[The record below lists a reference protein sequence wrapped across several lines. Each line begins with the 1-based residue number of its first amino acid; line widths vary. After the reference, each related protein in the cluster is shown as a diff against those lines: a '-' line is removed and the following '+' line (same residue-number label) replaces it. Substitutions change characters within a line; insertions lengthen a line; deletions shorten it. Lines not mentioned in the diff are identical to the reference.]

1 METYT
6 SIQTSLTTVVIV
18 GLFFIG
24 LGYLN
29 SKKIIDKKNYI
40 VGDRSENT
48 FSLTASLTASA
59 LGAWILFGP
68 ASAAT
73 WGGIGAVIGYAL
85 GTAAPMLFLYNF
97 GPKIR
102 KEFPKGLTLTEFIK
116 KRFGI
121 GILKI
126 CLFLILFYLT
136 IFLIAEVTAI
146 ASLLNFISQVPLWI
160 TAGVTLIICLLY
172 ILRGGF
178 KLSII
183 TDKYQ
188 FSFIILIILASV
200 FLILSNIDL
209 PSYELIKKNSPNLI
223 DKNYLPN
230 YTAGLTFFI
239 AVAATNLFHQ
249 GNWQRVFSAKNN
261 SILKSSLIYSS
272 IIIFFIVFWMGYSGL
287 ISYSLNTKVIPDLAF
302 FDLILNN
309 KNSLIIIGIL
319 ILAMSLT
326 LSTIDTLINAISSLI
341 IVDGNQINKSL
352 SGKEIKS
359 KANLIILLLSILV
372 FILASKGYSILYLFL
387 LADLLCCAAV
397 ITIFYGFFNKKV
409 NSKLAASSIIY
420 ALVFG
425 LLFFPS
431 TNFQSSILVG
441 NLISKD
447 LFNSFITGNLLFISF
462 AISIVV
468 PLIMIFAYSFVIRL
482 NKRLLQ
488 PK

>member
-6 SIQTSLTTVVIV
+6 SIQTSLTTVLIV

-29 SKKIIDKKNYI
+29 SKKITDNKSYI

-85 GTAAPMLFLYNF
+85 GTAAPMLFLHNF

-178 KLSII
+178 TLSII

-188 FSFIILIILASV
+188 FTFIVLIILTS
-200 FLILSNIDL
+200 LLIILSNIDL
-209 PSYELIKKNSPNLI
+209 SSFEIIKKNSPNLV

-261 SILKSSLIYSS
+261 ATLKSSLIYSS
-272 IIIFFIVFWMGYSGL
+272 IIIFLIVFWMGYSGL
-287 ISYSLNTKVIPDLAF
+287 LSYSLNPKVIPDLAF
-302 FDLILNN
+302 FDLILNE
-309 KNSLIIIGIL
+309 KKSLIVIVIL

-341 IVDGNQINKSL
+341 IVNGNQINENLK
-352 SGKEIKS
+352 GKKIRNQ
-359 KANLIILLLSILV
+359 ANKIVLLLSVLV
-372 FILASKGYSILYLFL
+372 FVLASKGYSILYLFL

-397 ITIFYGFFNKKV
+397 ITIFYGFFNKKI
-409 NSKLAASSIIY
+409 NSKLAAYSIICG
-420 ALVFG
+420 LISG

-431 TNFQSSILVG
+431 LNFQSSILVG
-441 NLISKD
+441 NLISIEFFSILIK
-447 LFNSFITGNLLFISF
+447 TNLLFISF
-462 AISIVV
+462 AISLIV
-468 PLIMIFAYSFVIRL
+468 PFLMIFTYSFR
-482 NKRLLQ
+482 NSFK
-488 PK
+488 

>member
-29 SKKIIDKKNYI
+29 SKKITDNKTYI
-40 VGDRSENT
+40 VGNRNENT

-116 KRFGI
+116 KRFGV

-146 ASLLNFISQVPLWI
+146 ASLLKFISQVPLWI

-188 FSFIILIILASV
+188 FTFIVLIILAS
-200 FLILSNIDL
+200 LLIILSNIDL
-209 PSYELIKKNSPNLI
+209 SSFEIIKKNSPNLI

-287 ISYSLNTKVIPDLAF
+287 LSYSLNPKVIPDLAF
-302 FDLILNN
+302 FDLILNK
-309 KNSLIIIGIL
+309 KNSLVVIGIL

-341 IVDGNQINKSL
+341 IVNGNQINKNL
-352 SGKEIKS
+352 SGKKV
-359 KANLIILLLSILV
+359 KDQANIIILLLSVLV

-397 ITIFYGFFNKKV
+397 ITIFYGFFNKKI
-409 NSKLAASSIIY
+409 NSKLATYSIICG
-420 ALVFG
+420 LISG

-431 TNFQSSILVG
+431 QNFQSSILVG
-441 NLISKD
+441 NLISIENFSILIK
-447 LFNSFITGNLLFISF
+447 TNLLFISF
-462 AISIVV
+462 AISLIV
-468 PLIMIFAYSFVIRL
+468 PFLIIFTYSLRNSF
-482 NKRLLQ
+482 K
-488 PK
+488 

>member
-1 METYT
+1 MEEMFLSSGTT
-6 SIQTSLTTVVIV
+6 LTVTVII

-29 SKKIIDKKNYI
+29 SKKNTNNKNYI
-40 VGDRSENT
+40 VGERDENT
-48 FSLTASLTASA
+48 FSLTSSLTASA

-102 KEFPKGLTLTEFIK
+102 KEFPKGLTLNDFIK
-116 KRFGI
+116 KRFGE
-121 GILKI
+121 GILKLS
-126 CLFLILFYLT
+126 LFLIFFYLT

-146 ASLLNFISQVPLWI
+146 AFLLNLISKIPLWI
-160 TAGVTLIICLLY
+160 TAGATLLICLAY

-188 FSFIILIILASV
+188 FSFIILIILSSI
-200 FLILSNIDL
+200 FLILGSIDL
-209 PSYELIKKNSPNLI
+209 SSYKLIKQNSPNLV
-223 DKNYLPN
+223 DNKYLPN

-261 SILKSSLIYSS
+261 SILKSSLVYSS

-287 ISYSLNTKVIPDLAF
+287 ISYSLNSKVIPDLAF
-302 FDLILNN
+302 FDLILNE
-309 KNSLIIIGIL
+309 KNSIVVITIL

-341 IVDGNQINKSL
+341 IVNGDQINKSL
-352 SGKEIKS
+352 TGKDIKKKS
-359 KANLIILLLSILV
+359 NLIILLLCALV
-372 FILASKGYSILYLFL
+372 FILASKGFSILYLFL

-397 ITIFYGFFNKKV
+397 VTIFHAFFNKKT
-409 NSKLAASSIIY
+409 NPKLAKYSIISG
-420 ALVFG
+420 LISG
-425 LLFFPS
+425 LLFFP
-431 TNFQSSILVG
+431 TQNFENSILVG
-441 NLISKD
+441 KLISKD
-447 LFNSFITGNLLFISF
+447 FFHLLILNNLLFFSFLISLL
-462 AISIVV
+462 IPSII
-468 PLIMIFAYSFVIRL
+468 LFIYSFRSSL
-482 NKRLLQ
+482 R
-488 PK
+488 

>member
-1 METYT
+1 MEKTYL
-6 SIQTSLTTVVIV
+6 SIQTSLTVTVII

-29 SKKIIDKKNYI
+29 SKKIFNNKNYI
-40 VGDRSENT
+40 VGDRNEST

-68 ASAAT
+68 SSAAT

-85 GTAAPMLFLYNF
+85 GTAVPMLLLYNF

-102 KEFPKGLTLTEFIK
+102 KEFPNGLTLTEFIK
-116 KRFGI
+116 KRFGL
-121 GILKI
+121 GVLKI
-126 CLFLILFYLT
+126 SLFLILFYLT

-146 ASLLNFISQVPLWI
+146 ASLLKFISQIPLWI

-178 KLSII
+178 ELSII

-188 FSFIILIILASV
+188 FGFIVIIILASV
-200 FLILSNIDL
+200 FLILGNINI
-209 PSYELIKKNSPNLI
+209 SSIELIKKNSPNLI
-223 DKNYLPN
+223 DKNYMPN

-249 GNWQRVFSAKNN
+249 GNWQRVFAAKNN

-287 ISYSLNTKVIPDLAF
+287 ISYSLNSKVIPDLAF
-302 FDLILNN
+302 FDLVLNE
-309 KNSLIIIGIL
+309 KSSLIIIAIL

-341 IVDGNQINKSL
+341 IVNGDQINKRL
-352 SGKEIKS
+352 RGKEVKG
-359 KANLIILLLSILV
+359 KANIIILLLSVLV
-372 FILASKGYSILYLFL
+372 FVLASKGYSILYLFL

-397 ITIFYGFFNKKV
+397 VTIFYGFFNNKI
-409 NSKLAASSIIY
+409 NSKLASFSIICG
-420 ALVFG
+420 LILG

-431 TNFQSSILVG
+431 QSFQSSILVG
-441 NLISKD
+441 NLISID
-447 LFNSFITGNLLFISF
+447 NFSIFIKTNLLFISF
-462 AISIVV
+462 AISLIV
-468 PLIMIFAYSFVIRL
+468 PFLIISIYSLRNSF
-482 NKRLLQ
+482 K
-488 PK
+488 

>member
-1 METYT
+1 MEKTYL
-6 SIQTSLTTVVIV
+6 SIQSSLTVIV
-18 GLFFIG
+18 LVGIFFIL

-29 SKKIIDKKNYI
+29 SKKFVNNNNYI
-40 VGDRSENT
+40 VGDRDENT

-102 KEFPKGLTLTEFIK
+102 KEFPNGLTLTEFIK
-116 KRFGI
+116 KRFGT

-146 ASLLNFISQVPLWI
+146 AALLKYTSSIPLWI
-160 TAGVTLIICLLY
+160 TAAITLIICLLY

-188 FSFIILIILASV
+188 FSFIVVIILSSF
-200 FLILSNIDL
+200 FLVLGKLDI
-209 PSYELIKKNSPNLI
+209 PSFEIIKKNSPNLI

-261 SILKSSLIYSS
+261 RILKSSLIYSS
-272 IIIFFIVFWMGYSGL
+272 LITFIIVFWMGYTGL
-287 ISYSLNTKVIPDLAF
+287 LSLSLNSKVIPDLAF
-302 FDLILNN
+302 FDLLLDK
-309 KNSLIIIGIL
+309 KNSAVVIAIL

-341 IVDGNQINKSL
+341 IIDGKFVNKYL
-352 SGKEIKS
+352 EGKEVKN
-359 KANLIILLLSILV
+359 KANIIILLLSVLV
-372 FILASKGYSILYLFL
+372 FILASKGFSILYLFL

-397 ITIFYGFFNKKV
+397 ITIFYGFFNKKI
-409 NSKLAASSIIY
+409 NTKLASYTIFIGLFS
-420 ALVFG
+420 G

-431 TNFQSSILVG
+431 QNFQSSILVG
-441 NLISKD
+441 NLISIEYFTP
-447 LFNSFITGNLLFISF
+447 LITTNLLFLSF
-462 AISIVV
+462 AISIII
-468 PLIMIFAYSFVIRL
+468 PLIIISIYSLRNSFR
-482 NKRLLQ
+482 
-488 PK
+488 

>member
-1 METYT
+1 MNTYI
-6 SIQTSLTTVVIV
+6 SIQASLTVTVIV

-29 SKKIIDKKNYI
+29 SKKISNNNSHI
-40 VGDRSENT
+40 VGDRNENK

-102 KEFPKGLTLTEFIK
+102 KEFPYGLTLTEFIK
-116 KRFGI
+116 KRFGL

-126 CLFLILFYLT
+126 SLFLILFYLT

-146 ASLLNFISQVPLWI
+146 ASLLNFISKVPLWI

-188 FSFIILIILASV
+188 FSFIMLIIFGSV
-200 FLILSNIDL
+200 FLILGNMDTS
-209 PSYELIKKNSPNLI
+209 SFELIKLSSPNLVN
-223 DKNYLPN
+223 KNYIPN

-249 GNWQRVFSAKNN
+249 GNWQRVFAAKNN
-261 SILKSSLIYSS
+261 STLKSSLIYSS
-272 IIIFFIVFWMGYSGL
+272 VIIFFIVFWMGYSGL
-287 ISYSLNTKVIPDLAF
+287 ISYSLNSKVIPDLAF
-302 FDLILNN
+302 FDLILRE
-309 KNSLIIIGIL
+309 KNSLVVIAIL

-326 LSTIDTLINAISSLI
+326 LSTIDTLINAISSLL
-341 IVDGNQINKSL
+341 IVDGGQINKNL
-352 SGKEIKS
+352 SGKEIKGKS
-359 KANLIILLLSILV
+359 NLVILLLSILV
-372 FILASKGYSILYLFL
+372 FVLASKGYSILYLFL

-397 ITIFYGFFNKKV
+397 ITIFYGFFNKKI
-409 NSKLAASSIIY
+409 NSKLAASSIFSGLI
-420 ALVFG
+420 FG

-431 TNFQSSILVG
+431 MDFQSSILVG

-447 LFNSFITGNLLFISF
+447 FFNSLITTNLLFISF

-468 PLIMIFAYSFVIRL
+468 PFIMISIYSLRNSF
-482 NKRLLQ
+482 K
-488 PK
+488 

>member
-1 METYT
+1 MEKTYV
-6 SIQTSLTTVVIV
+6 SIQTSLTVTVIV

-29 SKKIIDKKNYI
+29 YKKVTNNKNYI
-40 VGDRSENT
+40 IGDRDENT

-85 GTAAPMLFLYNF
+85 GTAAPMLLLYNF

-102 KEFPKGLTLTEFIK
+102 KEFPNGLSLTEFIK

-126 CLFLILFYLT
+126 SLFLILFYLT
-136 IFLIAEVTAI
+136 VFLIAEVTAI
-146 ASLLNFISQVPLWI
+146 ATLLNFISQVPLWI
-160 TAGVTLIICLLY
+160 TAGITLIICLLY

-188 FSFIILIILASV
+188 FSFIALIIAASV
-200 FLILSNIDL
+200 FIILGNLDL
-209 PSYELIKKNSPNLI
+209 SSYEIIKKNSPNLI

-287 ISYSLNTKVIPDLAF
+287 ISYSLNSKVTPDLAF

-309 KNSLIIIGIL
+309 KNSLMIIGIL
-319 ILAMSLT
+319 ILAISLT

-341 IVDGNQINKSL
+341 IIDGNQINKSL
-352 SGKEIKS
+352 SGKEIKG
-359 KANLIILLLSILV
+359 KANLIILLLSVLV

-409 NSKLAASSIIY
+409 SSKLAASSIFCSLI
-420 ALVFG
+420 FG

-431 TNFQSSILVG
+431 MDFQSSILVG
-441 NLISKD
+441 NLFSKD
-447 LFNSFITGNLLFISF
+447 LFSRFISGNLLFFSF

-468 PLIMIFAYSFVIRL
+468 PLIMISLHSLRNSF
-482 NKRLLQ
+482 K
-488 PK
+488 

>member
-29 SKKIIDKKNYI
+29 SKKITDNKTYI
-40 VGDRSENT
+40 VGDRNENT

-116 KRFGI
+116 KRFGA

-178 KLSII
+178 TLSII

-188 FSFIILIILASV
+188 FTFIILIILAS
-200 FLILSNIDL
+200 LLIILSNIDL
-209 PSYELIKKNSPNLI
+209 SSFEIIKKNSPNLI
-223 DKNYLPN
+223 NKNYLPN

-287 ISYSLNTKVIPDLAF
+287 LSYSLNPKVIPDLAF
-302 FDLILNN
+302 FDLILNK
-309 KNSLIIIGIL
+309 KNSLLVIGIL

-341 IVDGNQINKSL
+341 IVNGNQINKNL
-352 SGKEIKS
+352 SGKKV
-359 KANLIILLLSILV
+359 KDQANIIILLLSVLV

-397 ITIFYGFFNKKV
+397 ITIFYGFFNKKI
-409 NSKLAASSIIY
+409 NSKLATYSIICG
-420 ALVFG
+420 LISG

-431 TNFQSSILVG
+431 QNFQSSILVG
-441 NLISKD
+441 NLISIENFSILIK
-447 LFNSFITGNLLFISF
+447 TNLLFISF
-462 AISIVV
+462 VISLIV
-468 PLIMIFAYSFVIRL
+468 PFLMIFVYSLRNSF
-482 NKRLLQ
+482 K
-488 PK
+488 

>member
-1 METYT
+1 MEKTYL
-6 SIQTSLTTVVIV
+6 SIQSSLTVIILV
-18 GLFFIG
+18 GIFFIL

-29 SKKIIDKKNYI
+29 SKKFVNNNNYI
-40 VGDRSENT
+40 VGDRDENT

-102 KEFPKGLTLTEFIK
+102 KEFPNGLTLTEFIK
-116 KRFGI
+116 KRFGA
-121 GILKI
+121 GILRI

-146 ASLLNFISQVPLWI
+146 AALLKYTSQVPLWI
-160 TAGVTLIICLLY
+160 TAAITLIICLLY

-188 FSFIILIILASV
+188 FSFIV
-200 FLILSNIDL
+200 VVILSSLFLVFGKIDS
-209 PSYELIKKNSPNLI
+209 PSFEIIKQNSPNLI
-223 DKNYLPN
+223 DKKYLPN

-261 SILKSSLIYSS
+261 RILKSSLIYSS
-272 IIIFFIVFWMGYSGL
+272 LITFIIVYWMGYTGL
-287 ISYSLNTKVIPDLAF
+287 LSLSLNSKVIPDLAF
-302 FDLILNN
+302 FDLLLDK
-309 KNSLIIIGIL
+309 KNSAVVIALL

-341 IVDGNQINKSL
+341 IIDGKFVNKSL
-352 SGKEIKS
+352 KGKEVKN
-359 KANLIILLLSILV
+359 KANIIILLLSVLV
-372 FILASKGYSILYLFL
+372 FILASKGFSILYLFL

-397 ITIFYGFFNKKV
+397 ITIFYGFFNKKI
-409 NSKLAASSIIY
+409 NTKLASYTIFIGLFS
-420 ALVFG
+420 G

-431 TNFQSSILVG
+431 QNFQSSILVG
-441 NLISKD
+441 NLIS
-447 LFNSFITGNLLFISF
+447 LEYFTPLITSNLLFFSF
-462 AISIVV
+462 AISIII
-468 PLIMIFAYSFVIRL
+468 PLIIISIYSLRNSF
-482 NKRLLQ
+482 K
-488 PK
+488 

>member
-29 SKKIIDKKNYI
+29 SKKITDNKSYI
-40 VGDRSENT
+40 VGDRRENT

-102 KEFPKGLTLTEFIK
+102 KEFPRGLTLTEFIK

-126 CLFLILFYLT
+126 CLFLILFYLI

-146 ASLLNFISQVPLWI
+146 ASLLKFISQVPLWI

-188 FSFIILIILASV
+188 FTFIVLIILAS
-200 FLILSNIDL
+200 LLIILSNIDL
-209 PSYELIKKNSPNLI
+209 SSYEIIKKNSPNLI

-287 ISYSLNTKVIPDLAF
+287 LSYSLNPKVIPDLAF
-302 FDLILNN
+302 FDLILDE
-309 KNSLIIIGIL
+309 KNFLIVIGIL

-341 IVDGNQINKSL
+341 IVNGNQINKNIC
-352 SGKEIKS
+352 GNKVKDQ
-359 KANLIILLLSILV
+359 ANIIILLLSVFV

-397 ITIFYGFFNKKV
+397 ITIFYGFFNKKI
-409 NSKLAASSIIY
+409 NSKLAAYSIICG
-420 ALVFG
+420 LISG

-431 TNFQSSILVG
+431 QNFQTSILVG
-441 NLISKD
+441 NLISIENFSILIK
-447 LFNSFITGNLLFISF
+447 TNLLFISF
-462 AISIVV
+462 FISLIV
-468 PLIMIFAYSFVIRL
+468 PFLMIFIYSLRNSF
-482 NKRLLQ
+482 K
-488 PK
+488 